1 MIQKIINE
9 IKIEYRKHKIQTGF
23 MGTILLLALLTYL
36 KPGST
41 DSLLGYIGITAIN
54 FIILSAIIVG
64 IWFYLRRKKWN
75 YLKNQDG

>member
-1 MIQKIINE
+1 MIKKIINE

-23 MGTILLLALLTYL
+23 MGTVLLLALLTYL

-54 FIILSAIIVG
+54 FIVISAIIIG
-64 IWFYLRRKKWN
+64 IWWFFLRRKK
-75 YLKNQDG
+75 G